1 VADVTPIQL
10 LAPGEAGPDNPLWHK
25 YRAAGI
31 SASDVAAALGVDPWT
46 SPFTLH
52 WRKRWGDTGEED
64 NPYMKW
70 GRRYERVVREEF
82 VEAHGEGSR
91 EPLLVGRAGLY
102 AHPGHTWLMASPDDL
117 VWEID
122 QPGMELADAVPVEY
136 KTTVTMHTPD
146 SKWGPPGTDEVPV
159 NYRAQSMTQQLVLGA
174 RYGLVAVLDLPSR
187 DYREYRIPFDVT
199 DATVILNRGRLFL
212 EDVETGMPP
221 PIDELPSTRDT
232 LIRLFPELDDEVDA
246 IVPAGFA
253 RALIRHRAM
262 AARVEALGS
271 RFENR
276 LRAYMGASK
285 YAVWVD
291 GDTERRLAVR
301 SRYPQT
307 RLSLKRMPG
316 AVATY
321 AAARYGKSSTIDKI
335 TPARG
340 KRA

>member
-174 RYGLVAVLDLPSR
+174 RYGLVAVLDL
-187 DYREYRIPFDVT
+187 
-199 DATVILNRGRLFL
+199 
-212 EDVETGMPP
+212 
-221 PIDELPSTRDT
+221 
-232 LIRLFPELDDEVDA
+232 LFPELDDEVDA